1 MHLRSRVYVNIL
13 AQDPRAFYARGADR
27 RGWSQMEVDKTRAFW
42 ACELKLRPNGASA
55 AESLYLHQAR
65 QATAA
70 AEVLELP
77 AQMEVGSDLMLAE
90 QARYAQETRDE
101 VIAAVARNADSETVA
116 AAVRA
121 AERGAS
127 YLQDALARHAAQGA
141 TVSDD

>member
-1 MHLRSRVYVNIL
+1 
-13 AQDPRAFYARGADR
+13 
-27 RGWSQMEVDKTRAFW
+27 
-42 ACELKLRPNGASA
+42 
-55 AESLYLHQAR
+55 
-65 QATAA
+65 
-70 AEVLELP
+70 
-77 AQMEVGSDLMLAE
+77 MLAE

-101 VIAAVARNADSETVA
+101 VIAAVDRNADSETVA